1 MEGKDSWKYNAVS
14 DTWEYTKLELS
25 RRVHSNSGLAKSS
38 PMSKIINVLGTHL
51 RSRQHSYVS
60 VKINNDVVWSG
71 AKSSIPSCQDEW
83 IDYTANL
90 YKPLLSDQ
98 SEVSCHAALD
108 IVLPYIHTD
117 KHLNLTITGVPPAQK
132 CLLGFWG
139 YSNIIKRR

>member
-1 MEGKDSWKYNAVS
+1 
-14 DTWEYTKLELS
+14 
-25 RRVHSNSGLAKSS
+25 
-38 PMSKIINVLGTHL
+38 MSKIINVSGTHL

-98 SEVSCHAALD
+98 SEVSCHAAL

-117 KHLNLTITGVPPAQK
+117 KHLNLTITGVPPHKK

-139 YSNIIKRR
+139 YSNIIRRNLGRF